1 MRNQL
6 ESEHL
11 RGAEVKQL
19 LENKYLKEAF
29 DAAEQS
35 ILSQMD
41 EVSLR
46 DTDMHTR
53 LILARKTI
61 NSVKRYLQQVIETGQ
76 MADMQLR
83 EPNKLSAMFR
93 RGGG

>member
-6 ESEHL
+6 ESERL
-11 RGAEVKQL
+11 RGADVKQL

-53 LILARKTI
+53 LILAKKTI
-61 NSVKRYLQQVIETGQ
+61 NSVKRYLQQVIETGE
-76 MADMQLR
+76 MADIQLN
-83 EPNKLSAMFR
+83 EPNRVQRFFKR
-93 RGGG
+93 

>member
-76 MADMQLR
+76 MADIQLH
-83 EPNKLSAMFR
+83 EPNRVQRFFKR
-93 RGGG
+93 

>member
-6 ESEHL
+6 EAENI

-29 DAAEQS
+29 GAAEQS

-53 LILARKTI
+53 LIIARKTI

-76 MADMQLR
+76 MADIQLN
-83 EPNKLSAMFR
+83 EPNRVQRFFKR
-93 RGGG
+93 

>member
-6 ESEHL
+6 ESERL

-19 LENKYLKEAF
+19 LENKHLKQAF

-61 NSVKRYLQQVIETGQ
+61 NSVKRYLQQVIETGE
-76 MADMQLR
+76 MADIQLH
-83 EPNKLSAMFR
+83 EPNRVQRLFKR
-93 RGGG
+93 

>member
-1 MRNQL
+1 MRNDL
-6 ESEHL
+6 ESERL
-11 RGAEVKQL
+11 RGADVKQL

-29 DAAEQS
+29 DAAEES

-76 MADMQLR
+76 MADIQLS
-83 EPNKLSAMFR
+83 EPNRVQKFFR
-93 RGGG
+93 R

>member
-6 ESEHL
+6 ESERL
-11 RGAEVKQL
+11 RGADVKQL

-29 DAAEQS
+29 DAAEKS

-53 LILARKTI
+53 LILAKKTI
-61 NSVKRYLQQVIETGQ
+61 NSVKRYLQQVIETGE
-76 MADMQLR
+76 MADIQLN
-83 EPNKLSAMFR
+83 EPNRVQRFFKR
-93 RGGG
+93 

>member
-6 ESEHL
+6 ESERL

-19 LENKYLKEAF
+19 LENKHLKEAF
-29 DAAEQS
+29 EAAEQS

-46 DTDMHTR
+46 DTEMHTR
-53 LILARKTI
+53 LILAKKTI
-61 NSVKRYLQQVIETGQ
+61 NSVKRYLQQVIETGE
-76 MADMQLR
+76 MADIQLN
-83 EPNKLSAMFR
+83 EPNKLSSMFR
-93 RGGG
+93 RGR

>member
-1 MRNQL
+1 MRKQL
-6 ESEHL
+6 EAEHL

-61 NSVKRYLQQVIETGQ
+61 NSVKRYLQQVIETGE
-76 MADMQLR
+76 MADIQLND
-83 EPNKLSAMFR
+83 PNRVQRFFKR
-93 RGGG
+93 

>member
-6 ESEHL
+6 EAERL

-46 DTDMHTR
+46 DTEMHTR
-53 LILARKTI
+53 LILAKKTV

-76 MADMQLR
+76 MADMQLN
-83 EPNKLSAMFR
+83 EPNKLSTMFR
-93 RGGG
+93 RR